1 MKLQRVQLKCK
12 NLHEFLQELSPGVL
26 DRLYNHPATCL
37 AVFREL
43 PSLAKNYVMR
53 MLFLEQPLP
62 QAAVA
67 LWVKKENHKE
77 HEENTHILSGLR
89 LWHTQQL
96 PGGLQGFILNSIFRE
111 NLRIALLGG

>member
-1 MKLQRVQLKCK
+1 MKLREQLRCK
-12 NLHEFLQELSPGVL
+12 NLHEFLKELSPAVL

-43 PSLAKNYVMR
+43 PQLAKNYVMR

-67 LWVKKENHKE
+67 YWVKKENQKE
-77 HEENTHILSGLR
+77 HEESTGVLSGLR

-96 PGGLQGFILNSIFRE
+96 PGGLQGLILNPIFKD